1 MTPNIKADMFSRI
14 LDTNVRGTMLCVRA
28 VSKAM
33 AAQEPLSYESR
44 RSGTRS
50 LGRGSIVNLGSVNS
64 YVAAPGMMPYTASK
78 HAIIGITKTAG
89 MSYSSWLFRLCL
101 ILLSSLDL
109 PASCHFP
116 QQAFENYL
124 ANCFVLCQLS
134 ICCPQTSVSTVSV
147 LPGSIRQ

>member
-1 MTPNIKADMFSRI
+1 MGNLSGAMAPNIKADMFSRT

-50 LGRGSIVNLGSVNS
+50 LGRGSIVNLGSVSS

-78 HAIIGITKTAG
+78 HAIAGITKTAG
-89 MSYSSWLFRLCL
+89 TLYS
-101 ILLSSLDL
+101 I
-109 PASCHFP
+109 
-116 QQAFENYL
+116 
-124 ANCFVLCQLS
+124 
-134 ICCPQTSVSTVSV
+134 
-147 LPGSIRQ
+147 

>member
-1 MTPNIKADMFSRI
+1 MYSQIGNLSGAITSNIKADIFSRTI
-14 LDTNVRGTMLCVRA
+14 DTNVRGTMLCVRA

-44 RSGTRS
+44 RYGMRS

-89 MSYSSWLFRLCL
+89 TFR
-101 ILLSSLDL
+101 S
-109 PASCHFP
+109 FRR
-116 QQAFENYL
+116 F
-124 ANCFVLCQLS
+124 
-134 ICCPQTSVSTVSV
+134 
-147 LPGSIRQ
+147 RR